1 MKGSFVFIVKK
12 PNVVLSCD
20 DAWNM
25 HGLKWRCF
33 LGGRVGNRMNRT
45 WCLETSDLR
54 EMDFSMNL
62 NLMNAVGLTG
72 KHRMDDTSLY
82 LEP

>member
-1 MKGSFVFIVKK
+1 
-12 PNVVLSCD
+12 
-20 DAWNM
+20 
-25 HGLKWRCF
+25 
-33 LGGRVGNRMNRT
+33 
-45 WCLETSDLR
+45 LETSDLR